1 MLFRSNFT
9 WNELRFTLAPECD
22 YRLAE
27 KRLIEVVNQVFARY
41 RDQVQREYHNM
52 ERDLNVPRLEMPRPQ
67 SRLRLG
73 DAGIELVIRYPVQ
86 LYGAVQT
93 ADEVAR
99 RLVDAIKRE
108 PGLKLAASGTPSI
121 QPDTAAEPAEPE
133 GRAAADGTAQ
143 AGDDARNDTRDA
155 EREAGPAAGES
166 APHPPSPSTKS

>member
-1 MLFRSNFT
+1 
-9 WNELRFTLAPECD
+9 
-22 YRLAE
+22 
-27 KRLIEVVNQVFARY
+27 
-41 RDQVQREYHNM
+41 M

-121 QPDTAAEPAEPE
+121 QPDTAAEPVEPE
-133 GRAAADGTAQ
+133 GRAAADGDETAQ
-143 AGDDARNDTRDA
+143 AGNDTRNETHDA
-155 EREAGPAAGES
+155 AREPGPAAGES